1 MVNYCNNGSECIPMA
16 FVIKALLFILL
27 APVLGCLIT
36 GIDRKI
42 TARMQ
47 GRFGPPILQ
56 PFYDVMK
63 LFEKETLIVRQTQN
77 LYIVFYLIFMVLTGI
92 IFFTGGD
99 ILLTI
104 FALTLAAVFFVLGAY
119 KGSSPYSHIGAQR
132 ELIQIMAY
140 EPMVLFCAIGMG
152 VIAKSFYVSDI
163 AAHSKPILFYLPGMF
178 LGLLYVLTIK
188 LRKSPFDLSTSHHGH
203 QEIVKGI
210 TTEFSGTPMALIEI
224 AHWYETAFVLGF
236 VYLFFAAAP
245 WLGVILALLAYF
257 FEILIDNAFARTKW
271 QFTLSSS
278 WIVTFV
284 LGFGNLI
291 FLEMFLRG

>member
-1 MVNYCNNGSECIPMA
+1 MA
-16 FVIKALLFILL
+16 FVIKALLFVLF

-36 GIDRKI
+36 GLDRRI

-63 LFEKETLIVRQTQN
+63 LFAKETLIVRRTQN
-77 LYIVFYLIFMVLTGI
+77 LYIIFYLIFMVLTGI

-132 ELIQIMAY
+132 ELLQIMAY
-140 EPMVLFCAIGMG
+140 EPMVLFAAIGMG

-163 AAHSKPILFYLPGMF
+163 AAMSKPILIYLPGMF
-178 LGLLYVLTIK
+178 VGLLYILTIK

-210 TTEFSGTPMALIEI
+210 TTEYAGNAMALIEI
-224 AHWYETAFVLGF
+224 AHWYETAFILGF
-236 VYLFFAAAP
+236 VYLFFASNP
-245 WLGVILALLAYF
+245 VVGVLLALFAYF
-257 FEILIDNAFARTKW
+257 LEILIDNAFARTKW
-271 QFTLSSS
+271 QFTLASA
-278 WIVTFV
+278 WIVTLV
-284 LGFGNLI
+284 LGFGNFLI
-291 FLEMFLRG
+291 VEMFLRG